1 MKIKE
6 EELFIK
12 SIISYLKK
20 CNIFNENASVNINYL
35 GPKID
40 DYSLESVPTETI
52 LKKDIEGRKEK
63 QKVFVFASRR
73 TYSRDCIENE
83 KNYEFFEE
91 LSEWI
96 EEMNDEECYPDIS
109 NIDEISEISS
119 IEVVDSPYIAAVSEL
134 EARYQMEIK
143 ITYIKE

>member
-6 EELFIK
+6 EEFFIK

-35 GPKID
+35 GSKID